1 MSIII
6 LNGGKKNGKRS
17 TPNKTAK
24 YVLVFILIA
33 AAAAVLIFSLVNNNK
48 PAQSKAYGESYA
60 AALIADIQGSSAVE
74 YTVKRDSFD
83 HSSVWVLGTESRLN
97 SAIFSPKATLI
108 PAESDADE
116 AVQSIILS
124 MALKEVQLLGTDE
137 SASAPGGQFWGT
149 LTLYTDSESATGTA
163 FDIASGT
170 LRLKI
175 RDERGEDYL
184 LLLFDADAAAT
195 DALLGM
201 VGE

>member
-1 MSIII
+1 ME
-6 LNGGKKNGKRS
+6 KRS

-24 YVLVFILIA
+24 YVLVIILIA
-33 AAAAVLIFSLVNNNK
+33 AAAAVLIFCLVNNNK
-48 PAQSKAYGESYA
+48 SAQAKAYGESYA

-108 PAESDADE
+108 PAESGADE
-116 AVQSIILS
+116 AVQGIILS
-124 MALKEVQLLGTDE
+124 MALKEVQVLGTDE

-149 LTLYTDSESATGTA
+149 LTLYTDSESVTGTA
-163 FDIASGT
+163 FDIASGL

-175 RDERGEDYL
+175 RDERGEGYL

>member
-1 MSIII
+1 ME
-6 LNGGKKNGKRS
+6 KRS
-17 TPNKTAK
+17 TPNKTVK

-33 AAAAVLIFSLVNNNK
+33 AAAAVLIFCLVNNNK
-48 PAQSKAYGESYA
+48 PVQSKAYGESYA
-60 AALIADIQGSSAVE
+60 AALISDIQGSSAVE

-83 HSSVWVLGTESRLN
+83 HSSVWVLGTESRLQ

-116 AVQSIILS
+116 AVQSIIFS

-163 FDIASGT
+163 FDIASGL

-175 RDERGEDYL
+175 RDERGEGYL
-184 LLLFDADAAAT
+184 LLLFDADATAT
-195 DALLGM
+195 DALLEM

>member
-1 MSIII
+1 MA
-6 LNGGKKNGKRS
+6 NKNRS
-17 TPNKTAK
+17 K
-24 YVLVFILIA
+24 YVFILIIAA
-33 AAAAVLIFSLVNNNK
+33 AAAAVLIYCLAGNNE
-48 PAQSKAYGESYA
+48 ASGSKAYGEEYA
-60 AALIADIQGSSAVE
+60 AALISDIQGSSNVE

-83 HSSVWVLGTESRLN
+83 HSSVWVLGTESRLQ
-97 SAIFSPKATLI
+97 SAKFSPKATLI
-108 PAESDADE
+108 PAESEADE

-149 LTLYTDSESATGTA
+149 LTLYTDSESVTGTA
-163 FDIASGT
+163 FDIVSGQ

-175 RDERGEDYL
+175 RDEQNESYL

-195 DALLGM
+195 DALFGM

>member
-1 MSIII
+1 ME
-6 LNGGKKNGKRS
+6 KRS

-24 YVLVFILIA
+24 YVLVIILIA
-33 AAAAVLIFSLVNNNK
+33 ATAAVLIFSLVNSNK
-48 PAQSKAYGESYA
+48 PVQSKAYGESYA
-60 AALIADIQGSSAVE
+60 AALISDIQGSSAVE
-74 YTVKRDSFD
+74 YTIKRDSFD

-108 PAESDADE
+108 PAENEADD

-124 MALKEVQLLGTDE
+124 MALKEVQVLGTDE
-137 SASAPGGQFWGT
+137 SASVPGGQFWGT

-175 RDERGEDYL
+175 RDEQGSNYL
-184 LLLFDADAAAT
+184 LLLFDSDAAAT
-195 DALLGM
+195 DALLEM